1 MQPGT
6 MVHRQL
12 ECGGA
17 QSTVWCPRS
26 GGRAL
31 FAVVHAQGCLSRN
44 CAGHLAAKHE
54 SQCSRPS
61 ELPPFSPAKQ
71 LLRVSSSGTR
81 RHLSYW
87 TPGRVR
93 CRAVR
98 SLTFACLFLVHT
110 IGSGLLFLLCASSD
124 QQLQGSGFGS
134 RPRACTPL
142 LIILRVPPHLLGPAP
157 IPLSL
162 TTAPVP
168 VLDNISG
175 GRRPTAIIPDK
186 RLASTLCWE
195 HFTTSS
201 SQPTT

>member
-1 MQPGT
+1 MQSAIVFVSTLRQDKATSVDTCVTGRR
-6 MVHRQL
+6 MQAWIMAHRQPLLL
-12 ECGGA
+12 EYVGA

-44 CAGHLAAKHE
+44 CAGHRAAKHE

-98 SLTFACLFLVHT
+98 SLTFAYLFLVHT
-110 IGSGLLFLLCASSD
+110 VGSGLLFLLCASSD

-134 RPRACTPL
+134 RPRACTP
-142 LIILRVPPHLLGPAP
+142 
-157 IPLSL
+157 
-162 TTAPVP
+162 
-168 VLDNISG
+168 
-175 GRRPTAIIPDK
+175 
-186 RLASTLCWE
+186 
-195 HFTTSS
+195 SS
-201 SQPTT
+201 